1 VDAGRFAQITFMDE
15 YRSQKVLITGGL
27 GFIGS
32 SLAVRLVQLGG
43 SVTILDSLHPT
54 CGGNFFNIDPV
65 KKDVE
70 FLQGDSCNLEL
81 VRKLVRGKAYVFNLA
96 GHVSHIESM
105 REPFEDLQMN
115 AVAPLTVLEACRL
128 ENRDARIVYS
138 GTRQSYGR
146 PDSVPL
152 VETQLLKP
160 VDVNGVNKMAG
171 EWFHIVYHHAHGI
184 PAVSLRL
191 INTYGPRQLVK
202 HSRQGFVGWFVKQ
215 AIDGE
220 EIQLFGDGQ
229 QVRGFNY
236 IDDVV
241 DALLIAGA
249 NDKIKGDYFNLG
261 GERTVGLEEFVKL
274 LLKATGHG
282 SYRIVPFP
290 ADKKSIDVGSVYSS
304 AAKFNFA
311 TGWRAR
317 VPIEEGIVRTV
328 EYYKQHREHYW

>member
-1 VDAGRFAQITFMDE
+1 MDE
-15 YRSQKVLITGGL
+15 YRGQKVLITGGL

-32 SLAVRLVQLGG
+32 NLAIRLVQHGAV
-43 SVTILDSLHPT
+43 VTILDSLHAT
-54 CGGNFFNIDPV
+54 CGGNDFNIEPV

-70 FLQGDSCNLEL
+70 VVHGDSCNLEL
-81 VRKLVRGKAYVFNLA
+81 VRKLVRDQAYIFNLA
-96 GHVSHIESM
+96 GHVSHVESM
-105 REPFEDLQMN
+105 QEPFEDLQMN
-115 AVAPLTVLEACRL
+115 AVAPLTVLEACKY
-128 ENRDARIVYS
+128 ENHDARIVYS
-138 GTRQSYGR
+138 GTRQAYGK
-146 PDSVPL
+146 PDTVPL

-171 EWFHIVYHHAHGI
+171 EWFHMVYHRAYGI

-202 HSRQGFVGWFVKQ
+202 HARQGFVGWFIRK

-236 IDDVV
+236 VDDVV
-241 DALLIAGA
+241 DALLIAGS
-249 NDKIKGDYFNLG
+249 NERVKGDYFNLG
-261 GERTVGLEEFVKL
+261 GERAVALEEFVKL
-274 LLKATGHG
+274 LLKATGRG

-290 ADKKSIDVGSVYSS
+290 ADRKAIDVGSVYSS

-317 VPIEEGIVRTV
+317 VPIEEGLIRTV
-328 EYYKQHREHYW
+328 EYFQKYREHYW

>member
-1 VDAGRFAQITFMDE
+1 MDE
-15 YRSQKVLITGGL
+15 YRGKKVLITGGL

-32 SLAVRLVQLGG
+32 NLAIRLVQHGAAVML
-43 SVTILDSLHPT
+43 LDSLHPT
-54 CGGNFFNIDPV
+54 CGGNYFNIDPI
-65 KKDVE
+65 KNDVE
-70 FLQGDSCNLEL
+70 VVEGDSSNFEL
-81 VRKLVRGKAYVFNLA
+81 LRKLVRGQSYIFNLA

-105 REPFEDLQMN
+105 QEPFEDLQMN
-115 AVAPLTVLEACRL
+115 AMAPLTVLEACKQ
-128 ENRDARIVYS
+128 ENRDARVVYS

-171 EWFHIVYHHAHGI
+171 EWFHMVYNNAFGI
-184 PAVSLRL
+184 RSVSLRL
-191 INTYGPRQLVK
+191 INKYGPRQLVK
-202 HSRQGFVGWFVKQ
+202 HPRQGFVGWFIKQ
-215 AIDGE
+215 ALDGE

-236 IDDVV
+236 VDDVV
-241 DALLIAGA
+241 DALLIAGV
-249 NDKIKGDYFNLG
+249 NDKVKGDYFNLG
-261 GERTVGLEEFVKL
+261 GERAVALEEFVKL
-274 LLKATGHG
+274 LLKTAGRG
-282 SYRIVPFP
+282 SYRIIPFP
-290 ADKKSIDVGSVYSS
+290 TDKKAIDIGSVYSS

-328 EYYKQHREHYW
+328 EYYCRHRSRYW

>member
-1 VDAGRFAQITFMDE
+1 MDE
-15 YRSQKVLITGGL
+15 YRNQKVLITGGL

-32 SLAVRLVQLGG
+32 NLAIKLVQHGA

-54 CGGNFFNIDPV
+54 CGANYFNIDSV

-70 FLQGDSCNLEL
+70 IVEGDSSNMDL
-81 VRKLVRGKAYVFNLA
+81 VRPLVRNKTYVFNLA

-105 REPFEDLQMN
+105 QEPFEDLQMN
-115 AVAPLTVLEACRL
+115 TIAPLTVLEACKR
-128 ENRDARIVYS
+128 ENREARIVYS
-138 GTRQSYGR
+138 GTRQAYGR

-171 EWFHIVYHHAHGI
+171 EWFHMVYQRAHGI

-202 HSRQGFVGWFVKQ
+202 HARQGFVGWFIKQ
-215 AIDGE
+215 AIEGE
-220 EIQLFGDGQ
+220 EIQVFGDGQ

-236 IDDVV
+236 VDDVV
-241 DALLIAGA
+241 DALLIAGS

-261 GERTVGLEEFVKL
+261 AERAVALEEFVKL
-274 LLKATGHG
+274 LLKAAGRG

-290 ADKKSIDVGSVYSS
+290 DEKKAIDVGNVYTS

-317 VPIEEGIVRTV
+317 VPIEEGLVRTV
-328 EYYKQHREHYW
+328 EYYQRHREHYW

>member
-1 VDAGRFAQITFMDE
+1 MDE
-15 YRSQKVLITGGL
+15 YRGKKVLITGGL
-27 GFIGS
+27 GFLGS
-32 SLAVRLVQLGG
+32 NLAIRLVQYGA
-43 SVTILDSLHPT
+43 SVTLLDSMHPT
-54 CGGNFFNIDPV
+54 CGANYFNIDPI
-65 KKDVE
+65 KNDVE
-70 FLQGDSCNLEL
+70 VIKGDSCSLDL
-81 VRKLVRGKAYVFNLA
+81 VSQIVRRKAFVFSLA

-105 REPFEDLQMN
+105 QDPFEDLHMN
-115 AVAPLTVLEACRL
+115 TVAPLTILEACKR
-128 ENRDARIVYS
+128 ENREARVVYS

-146 PDSVPL
+146 PDTVPL

-171 EWFHIVYHHAHGI
+171 EWFHMVYHGAYGI

-202 HSRQGFVGWFVKQ
+202 HSRQGFVGWFIKQ

-220 EIQLFGDGQ
+220 EIQVFGDGQ

-236 IDDVV
+236 VDDVV
-241 DALLIAGA
+241 DALLIAGIHE
-249 NDKIKGDYFNLG
+249 KVKGDYFNLG
-261 GERTVGLEEFVKL
+261 GERAVALEEFVKL
-274 LLKATGHG
+274 LLKAVGRG

-290 ADKKSIDVGSVYSS
+290 GDKKSIDVGSVYSS

-317 VPIEEGIVRTV
+317 VPIEEGLVRTV
-328 EYYKQHREHYW
+328 EYYKKYREHYW